1 VDAPSADLRSEG
13 SAACERHGRH
23 KLRAVNGEVGG
34 PENAPQSVLVVGRTL
49 HEPFNE
55 GTRVVGRNIALSA
68 ARSGHHAQIISLSEA
83 GYADATDVAGVPLH
97 HVVRRPT
104 RSPLGDYRAI
114 PALAAAVRGAAAAGP
129 VNRIHLIGVPL
140 MLAGAVRRH
149 GRTIVNHVVLHAAET
164 GLPATDR
171 LREMLGWRVAD
182 RWIDG
187 HAATSETVRAAL
199 ERDGW
204 NGAKLSVLEPA
215 IDTDRFFRHSAE
227 ANAPGTLRIL
237 YVGNIA
243 PERFPAA
250 DVVRMLEDVA
260 TRSSLRLQ
268 LDVFAPI
275 TFRPDNAQW
284 AAQFPRSETVQVS
297 VHLEDLTEQRKVEVY
312 SGADVALYPFTRPV
326 AVEPP
331 LTVLETMACGTV
343 PIVTAP
349 ANRSTI
355 VEDGRTGLTCPD
367 REALGTALERFVGL
381 SAAERADMG
390 RAARD
395 AVVRRF
401 GFGSIASNIELLWR
415 SLDPAGGRM
424 RRRR

>member
-1 VDAPSADLRSEG
+1 MNG
-13 SAACERHGRH
+13 AA
-23 KLRAVNGEVGG
+23 GE
-34 PENAPQSVLVVGRTL
+34 PESAPQSVLVVGRTL

-55 GTRVVGRNIALSA
+55 GTRVIGRNLALSA
-68 ARSGHHAQIISLSEA
+68 ARSGHHAQIISLSEP
-83 GYADATDVAGVPLH
+83 GYADAAEVGGVPLH

-104 RSPLGDYRAI
+104 RSPLGDYRAV
-114 PALAAAVRGAAAAGP
+114 PALAAAVRSAAAAGP

-140 MLAGAVRRH
+140 MLAAGVRRQ

-199 ERDGW
+199 ENDGW
-204 NGAKLSVLEPA
+204 NRAKLSVLEPA
-215 IDTDRFFRHSAE
+215 IDTDRFLRRTAE
-227 ANAPGTLRIL
+227 AHAPGTLRIL

-250 DVVRMLEDVA
+250 DVVLMLEGVA
-260 TRSSLRLQ
+260 ARSSLRLQ

-275 TFRPDNAQW
+275 TFRRDNAQW
-284 AAQFPRSETVQVS
+284 AARFPRSATVEVS

-331 LTVLETMACGTV
+331 LTILETMACETV
-343 PIVTAP
+343 PVVTAP
-349 ANRSTI
+349 ANRSAI
-355 VEDGRTGLTCPD
+355 VEDGRTGLTCRD
-367 REALGTALERFVGL
+367 RAALGTALERFAGL
-381 SAAERADMG
+381 SPAERAAMG
-390 RAARD
+390 HAARE

-401 GFGSIASNIELLWR
+401 GFGSIASDTELLWR
-415 SLDPAGGRM
+415 RLDRAGGRM
-424 RRRR
+424 RGRR

>member
-1 VDAPSADLRSEG
+1 M
-13 SAACERHGRH
+13 
-23 KLRAVNGEVGG
+23 LRAVNGQGDA
-34 PENAPQSVLVVGRTL
+34 PDSAPQSVLVVGRNL

-55 GTRVVGRNIALSA
+55 GTRAIGRNIALA
-68 ARSGHHAQIISLSEA
+68 VARGGHHAQIISLSEA
-83 GYADATDVAGVPLH
+83 GYADATEVAGVPLH
-97 HVVRRPT
+97 HVVRRAT
-104 RSPLGDYRAI
+104 RSLSGDYRAV

-140 MLAGAVRRH
+140 MLAGAVRRQA
-149 GRTIVNHVVLHAAET
+149 RTIVNHVVLHAAET

-187 HAATSETVRAAL
+187 HAATSNTVRAAL
-199 ERDGW
+199 EHDGW
-204 NGAKLSVLEPA
+204 NGTKLSVLEPA
-215 IDTDRFFRHSAE
+215 IDTERLVRHTAAAHE
-227 ANAPGTLRIL
+227 PGTLRIH

-268 LDVFAPI
+268 LDVFAPVA
-275 TFRPDNAQW
+275 FRPDNARW
-284 AAQFPRSETVQVS
+284 AARFPRSKTVAVS

-312 SGADVALYPFTRPV
+312 SGADAAIYPFTRPV

-349 ANRSTI
+349 ANRSAI
-355 VEDGRTGLTCPD
+355 VEDGRTGFTCQD
-367 REALGTALERFVGL
+367 RAALGTALERFVGL
-381 SAAERADMG
+381 SSVERAAMG
-390 RAARD
+390 HAARD

-401 GFGSIASNIELLWR
+401 GFGSIASNTELLWR
-415 SLDPAGGRM
+415 GLDAAGGRG

>member
-1 VDAPSADLRSEG
+1 M
-13 SAACERHGRH
+13 
-23 KLRAVNGEVGG
+23 LRAVNSAAGE
-34 PENAPQSVLVVGRTL
+34 PESAPQSVLVVGRTL

-55 GTRVVGRNIALSA
+55 GTRVIGRNIALSA
-68 ARSGHHAQIISLSEA
+68 ARSGHAVQIVSLSEA
-83 GYADATDVAGVPLH
+83 GYADAAQVAGVPLH

-104 RSPLGDYRAI
+104 RSPLGDYQALG
-114 PALAAAVRGAAAAGP
+114 ALAAAVRRAAEPGP

-140 MLAGAVRRH
+140 ILAGAIRRQ
-149 GRTIVNHVVLHAAET
+149 GATIVNHVVLHAAQT

-171 LREMLGWRVAD
+171 LRELLGWRVAD

-199 ERDGW
+199 AHDGW
-204 NGAKLSVLEPA
+204 KAAKLAVLEPA
-215 IDTDRFFRHSAE
+215 IDTDRFSRQRTA
-227 ANAPGTLRIL
+227 APAPGTLRVL

-250 DVVRMLEDVA
+250 DVVRMLEA
-260 TRSSLRLQ
+260 AAARSSLRLQ

-284 AAQFPRSETVQVS
+284 AAQFPRSQTVGVD
-297 VHLEDLTEQRKVEVY
+297 VHLEDLTEQRKVEIY

-349 ANRSTI
+349 ANRSAI
-355 VEDGRTGLTCPD
+355 VEDGRTGLACSD
-367 REALGTALERFVGL
+367 REGLGAALERFAGL
-381 SAAERADMG
+381 SAGQRDAMG

-401 GFGSIASNIELLWR
+401 GFRSIATDTELLWR
-415 SLDPAGGRM
+415 RLDRAGGRM
-424 RRRR
+424 DARR

>member
-1 VDAPSADLRSEG
+1 MHGEADE
-13 SAACERHGRH
+13 
-23 KLRAVNGEVGG
+23 
-34 PENAPQSVLVVGRTL
+34 SVLVVGRAL

-55 GTRVVGRNIALSA
+55 GTRVIGRNIALAA
-68 ARSGHHAQIISLSEA
+68 ARNGHHAQIISLSEP
-83 GYADATDVAGVPLH
+83 GYTHATEVGGVPLH

-104 RSPLGDYRAI
+104 RSPLGDYAAL
-114 PALAAAVRGAAAAGP
+114 PGLAAAVRGAAAAGP

-140 MLAGAVRRH
+140 LLAGAVRRQ

-171 LREMLGWRVAD
+171 LRAMLGWRVAD
-182 RWIDG
+182 RWIDA

-199 ERDGW
+199 ERDGF
-204 NGAKLSVLEPA
+204 NGAKLAVLEPA
-215 IDTDRFFRHSAE
+215 IDTDRFFRHTAG
-227 ANAPGTLRIL
+227 AHAPGALRIL

-250 DVVRMLEDVA
+250 GVVRMLEDLS

-275 TFRPDNAQW
+275 TFRPDNARW
-284 AAQFPRSETVQVS
+284 AAQFPRSQTVEVN
-297 VHLEDLTEQRKVEVY
+297 VRLEDLTEQRKVEVY

-349 ANRSTI
+349 ANRSAI
-355 VEDGRTGLTCPD
+355 VEDGRTGFTCAD
-367 REALGTALERFVGL
+367 RAALGTALERFVGL
-381 SAAERADMG
+381 SAAERENMG
-390 RAARD
+390 HAARD

-401 GFGSIASNIELLWR
+401 GFSSIASNTERLWR
-415 SLDPAGGRM
+415 GLDPAGGR
-424 RRRR
+424 RRGVT

>member
-1 VDAPSADLRSEG
+1 MNG
-13 SAACERHGRH
+13 AA
-23 KLRAVNGEVGG
+23 GE
-34 PENAPQSVLVVGRTL
+34 PESAPQSVLVVGRTL

-55 GTRVVGRNIALSA
+55 GTRVIGRNLALSV
-68 ARSGHHAQIISLSEA
+68 ARSGHHAQIISLSEP
-83 GYADATDVAGVPLH
+83 GYAGATEVAGVPLH

-104 RSPLGDYRAI
+104 RSPLGDYQALG
-114 PALAAAVRGAAAAGP
+114 ALAAAVRGAAAAGP

-140 MLAGAVRRH
+140 VLAGVVRRQ
-149 GRTIVNHVVLHAAET
+149 GATIVNHVVLHAAQT

-171 LREMLGWRVAD
+171 LRAMLGWRVAD

-199 ERDGW
+199 EHDGF

-215 IDTDRFFRHSAE
+215 IDTDRFFRHPAE
-227 ANAPGTLRIL
+227 AHPHDTLRIL

-250 DVVRMLEDVA
+250 DVVRMLEEVA
-260 TRSSLRLQ
+260 ARSSLRLR
-268 LDVFAPI
+268 LDVFAPVA
-275 TFRPDNAQW
+275 FRPDNARW
-284 AAQFPRSETVQVS
+284 AARFPRSETVGVS

-331 LTVLETMACGTV
+331 LTVLETMACETV

-349 ANRSTI
+349 ANRSAI

-367 REALGTALERFVGL
+367 RETLGTALERFVGL
-381 SAAERADMG
+381 SAAEREAMG
-390 RAARD
+390 RAARQ

-401 GFGSIASNIELLWR
+401 GFGPIASNAELLWR
-415 SLDPAGGRM
+415 GLDAAGARVRGGR
-424 RRRR
+424 

>member
-1 VDAPSADLRSEG
+1 M
-13 SAACERHGRH
+13 
-23 KLRAVNGEVGG
+23 LRAVKGEAGE
-34 PENAPQSVLVVGRTL
+34 PESAPQSVLVVGRGL

-55 GTRVVGRNIALSA
+55 GTRVIGRNIALSA
-68 ARSGHHAQIISLSEA
+68 ARRGHHAQIISLSEA
-83 GYADATDVAGVPLH
+83 GYAEATEVAGVPLH
-97 HVVRRPT
+97 HVVRRAT
-104 RSPLGDYRAI
+104 RSPLGDYRAV
-114 PALAAAVRGAAAAGP
+114 PALAAAVRGAAAAGA

-140 MLAGAVRRH
+140 MLAGAVRRQ

-171 LREMLGWRVAD
+171 LRELLGWRMAD

-199 ERDGW
+199 ARDGW
-204 NGAKLSVLEPA
+204 NGTKLTVLEPA
-215 IDTDRFFRHSAE
+215 IDTDRFVRQTAAAH
-227 ANAPGTLRIL
+227 APGTVRIL

-243 PERFPAA
+243 AERFPAA
-250 DVVRMLEDVA
+250 DVIRRLEDVA
-260 TRSSLRLQ
+260 ARSSLRLQ

-275 TFRPDNAQW
+275 AFRPDNARW
-284 AAQFPRSETVQVS
+284 AARFPRSETVGVS
-297 VHLEDLTEQRKVEVY
+297 VRLEDLTEQRKVEVY

-343 PIVTAP
+343 PIVTAA
-349 ANRSTI
+349 ANRSAI
-355 VEDGRTGLTCPD
+355 VEDGRTGLTCQD
-367 REALGTALERFVGL
+367 REALGTALERFVAL
-381 SAAERADMG
+381 SAAEREAMG

-401 GFGSIASNIELLWR
+401 GFGSIASDTERLWR
-415 SLDPAGGRM
+415 GLDGARPRRLGAGVV
-424 RRRR
+424 